1 MAKNYQTPGV
11 YIEEISKLPASVAPV
26 ETAIPAFMGRTQIAK
41 DENGKDITPSAA
53 VAPTPIRITS
63 FLDYQK
69 YFGGPNSE
77 HAIFT
82 TTVADTTEAATGTVR
97 RMVTSVAD
105 KTAVSGRFLYYAI
118 QMFYAN
124 GGGPCY
130 IVSAGNYDTEFSND
144 DGVATIAAIA
154 KVDEPTMLIFTDK
167 HDENNGT
174 TSGYATLYDAA
185 LTLCAKLQDRLAIFD
200 PWIISGNPF
209 QDAVEMRKDEAMDNL
224 KYGCA
229 YYPWLQTVL
238 NYGYSEADLAV
249 VHQKDGAAGAYDGM
263 NLEAIKT
270 IDLNT
275 YRSIKAELNKNVIDL
290 PPSSSVAGI
299 MARVDNNRGVWKA
312 PANESVKM
320 ISGPTV
326 RVTAEQQESLNID
339 ATTGKSI
346 NVIRFFT
353 GKGTLVWGAR
363 TLAGNDN
370 EWRYISVRR
379 FYNFVEESVK
389 KASEF
394 VVFEP
399 NDANTWL
406 RVKTMC
412 ENFLNQLWRQGA
424 LQGAKPDDAFFVRIG
439 LGITMTALDIL
450 EGRMNVEI
458 GMAAVRPAEFIIL
471 EFSHKL
477 QE

>member
-1 MAKNYQTPGV
+1 MAKNYKTPGV
-11 YIEEISKLPASVAPV
+11 YIEEISKLPASIAPV
-26 ETAIPAFMGRTQIAK
+26 ETAIPAFMGRTEIAK
-41 DENGKDITPSAA
+41 DENGDNIFPDDEKL
-53 VAPTPIRITS
+53 PTPIRITS

-77 HAIFT
+77 AEVFKNTGLPTIT
-82 TTVADTTEAATGTVR
+82 DVIVDSKVQSRTITCNAQKDAATG
-97 RMVTSVAD
+97 MYM
-105 KTAVSGRFLYYAI
+105 YYAI
-118 QMFYAN
+118 QMYFGN

-130 IVSAGNYDTEFSND
+130 IISSGDYATNFDDPKGN
-144 DGVATIAAIA
+144 ACLAAVA
-154 KVDEPTMLIFTDK
+154 KVDEPTILIFTDK
-167 HDENNGT
+167 HNSPSAT
-174 TSGYATLYDAA
+174 TSGYATLYNNA
-185 LTLCAKLQDRLAIFD
+185 LALCNRLQDRIAVFD
-200 PWIISGNPF
+200 PWKLSNSPYDDAKIIRNDVSMA
-209 QDAVEMRKDEAMDNL
+209 DL
-224 KYGCA
+224 KYGCV
-229 YYPWLQTVL
+229 YYPWLQSTL
-238 NYGYSEADLAV
+238 NYGYNEADILV
-249 VHQKDGAAGAYDGM
+249 KHNGAYEGKS
-263 NLEAIKT
+263 LSAIKA

-275 YRSIKAELNKNVIDL
+275 YRLLKAEIDKNFIDL
-290 PPSSSVAGI
+290 PPSSAVAGV
-299 MARVDNNRGVWKA
+299 MARVDSNRGVWKA
-312 PANESVKM
+312 PANESLRMVT
-320 ISGPTV
+320 GPSIK
-326 RVTAEQQESLNID
+326 VTAQQQEGLNID
-339 ATTGKSI
+339 PTTGKSI

-389 KASEF
+389 KATEF

-406 RVKTMC
+406 RVKAMC

-439 LGITMTALDIL
+439 LGITMTSLDIL

-458 GMAAVRPAEFIIL
+458 GMAVVRPAEFIIL
-471 EFSHKL
+471 KFSHKL

>member
-1 MAKNYQTPGV
+1 MAKNYKTPGV
-11 YIEEISKLPASVAPV
+11 YIEEISKLPASIAPV
-26 ETAIPAFMGRTQIAK
+26 ETAIPAFMGRTEIAK
-41 DENGKDITPSAA
+41 DENGDNIFPDDEKL
-53 VAPTPIRITS
+53 PTPIRITS

-77 HAIFT
+77 AEVFKNTGLPTIT
-82 TTVADTTEAATGTVR
+82 DVIVDSKVQSRTITCNAQKDAATG
-97 RMVTSVAD
+97 MYM
-105 KTAVSGRFLYYAI
+105 YYAI
-118 QMFYAN
+118 QMYFGN

-130 IVSAGNYDTEFSND
+130 IISSGDYATNFDDPKGN
-144 DGVATIAAIA
+144 ACLAAVA
-154 KVDEPTMLIFTDK
+154 KVDEPTILIFTDK
-167 HDENNGT
+167 HNSPSAT
-174 TSGYATLYDAA
+174 TSGYATLYNNA
-185 LTLCAKLQDRLAIFD
+185 LALCNRLQDRIAVFD
-200 PWIISGNPF
+200 PWKLSNSPYDDAKIIRN
-209 QDAVEMRKDEAMDNL
+209 DVRMADL
-224 KYGCA
+224 KYGCV
-229 YYPWLQTVL
+229 YYPWLQSTL
-238 NYGYSEADLAV
+238 NYGYNEADILV
-249 VHQKDGAAGAYDGM
+249 KHNGAYEGKS
-263 NLEAIKT
+263 LSAIKA

-275 YRSIKAELNKNVIDL
+275 YRLLKAEIDKNFIDL
-290 PPSSSVAGI
+290 PPSSAVAGV
-299 MARVDNNRGVWKA
+299 MARVDSNRGVWKA
-312 PANESVKM
+312 PANESLRMVT
-320 ISGPTV
+320 GPSIK
-326 RVTAEQQESLNID
+326 VTAQQQEGLNID
-339 ATTGKSI
+339 PTTGKSI

-389 KASEF
+389 KATEF

-406 RVKTMC
+406 RVKAMC

-439 LGITMTALDIL
+439 LGITMTSLDIL

-458 GMAAVRPAEFIIL
+458 GMAVVRPAEFIIL
-471 EFSHKL
+471 KFSHKL

>member
-1 MAKNYQTPGV
+1 MAQNYKTPGV
-11 YIEEISKLPASVAPV
+11 YIEEISKLPASIAPV
-26 ETAIPAFMGRTQIAK
+26 ETAIPAFMGRTEIAK
-41 DENGKDITPSAA
+41 DENGDDIFPAVGKLPS
-53 VAPTPIRITS
+53 PIRITS

-77 HAIFT
+77 TDVF
-82 TTVADTTEAATGTVR
+82 
-97 RMVTSVAD
+97 
-105 KTAVSGRFLYYAI
+105 KVSGLPTITDVIVNGAVQSRTITCNARKDFASGRYMYYAI

-130 IVSAGNYDTEFSND
+130 IVSSGNYNSLLNDDAGNASL
-144 DGVATIAAIA
+144 AAIA

-167 HDENNGT
+167 HNSAGAA
-174 TSGYATLYDAA
+174 TSGYATLYNNA
-185 LTLCAKLQDRLAIFD
+185 LALCNKLQDRIAILD
-200 PWIISGNPF
+200 PWKLSSVPYDDAIIIRNDVSMA
-209 QDAVEMRKDEAMDNL
+209 DL
-224 KYGCA
+224 KYGCV
-229 YYPWLQTVL
+229 YYPWLESTL
-238 NYGYSEADLAV
+238 NYGYNEDLILV
-249 VHQKDGAAGAYDGM
+249 KHNGPYDGKS
-263 NLEAIKT
+263 LTAIKAM
-270 IDLNT
+270 DLNT
-275 YRSIKAELNKNVIDL
+275 YRLLKAEINKNVIDL
-290 PPSSSVAGI
+290 PPSSAVAGV

-312 PANESVKM
+312 PANESLNMV
-320 ISGPTV
+320 SGPSIK
-326 RVTAEQQESLNID
+326 VTAQQQENLNID
-339 ATTGKSI
+339 PTTGKSI

-389 KASEF
+389 KATEF

-406 RVKTMC
+406 RVKAMC

-439 LGITMTALDIL
+439 LGITMTSLDIL

-471 EFSHKL
+471 KFSHKL